1 MKKVRYKKDIRIGKT
16 MSIKEIIDNVKL
28 FVLDNT
34 K

>member
-1 MKKVRYKKDIRIGKT
+1 MKKVRYKKDVRIGKT